1 MKLSALLTSAAA
13 IAAAA
18 LVAAPAHAQ
27 VSPELK
33 AQCSSC
39 HALEKPA
46 NPTLARLWARKGPDL
61 WYAGDKFNQPWLV
74 KWLQKPTPIRPG
86 GVMWFNIAK
95 PGEPR
100 DTLDTSQLKP
110 HPAVDQATATKFAA
124 DLMKLK
130 SGGLVVA
137 GAYKT
142 DPPANMTMA
151 KMGFTKLRGCVACHS
166 DVPGNGGVSGPAFH
180 DADERLQP
188 DFVYAY
194 AKDPQAFD
202 KYVWM
207 PRAGLNDADL
217 QRLTAYIIST
227 KK

>member
-1 MKLSALLTSAAA
+1 MKLQALLAGVAA
-13 IAAAA
+13 IAAAVSA
-18 LVAAPAHAQ
+18 VPAAAQ
-27 VSPELK
+27 ISPELK
-33 AQCSSC
+33 AQCSAC

-46 NPTLARLWARKGPDL
+46 NPTLARLWSRKGPDL

-95 PGEPR
+95 PGDPR

-110 HPAVDQATATKFAA
+110 HPAVDAATAAKLA
-124 DLMKLK
+124 DQLMKLK
-130 SGGLVVA
+130 SGGLVTP

-142 DPPANMTMA
+142 DAAPNMTMA
-151 KMGFTKLRGCVACHS
+151 KMAFGKLRGCVACHS
-166 DVPGNGGVSGPAFH
+166 DKPGEGGLSGPAFH

-194 AKDPQAFD
+194 TKDPQAFD
-202 KYVWM
+202 RYVWM
-207 PRAGLNDADL
+207 PKASLTDQDL
-217 QRLTAYIIST
+217 QRLTAYIVS
-227 KK
+227 KKQ